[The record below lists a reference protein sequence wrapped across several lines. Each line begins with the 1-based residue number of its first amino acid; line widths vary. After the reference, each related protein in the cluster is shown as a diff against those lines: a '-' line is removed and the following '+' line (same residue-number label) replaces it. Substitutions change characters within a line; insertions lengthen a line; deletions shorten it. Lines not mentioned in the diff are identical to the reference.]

1 MSLPGNYM
9 DGRSPVARA
18 VMLQRDAHHL
28 VFTDGVHTHRY
39 PAREVEFEA
48 GLPGLPDKLQ
58 LPDGGV
64 IEIAS
69 DYRSRHLAGGPSLGT
84 RLLEWLHSGWQVLAV
99 LVLLT
104 VLAVWYGYRYGLP
117 WLAEEAARRTPVSIE
132 EQMAAPTISLL
143 ERTNSV
149 RPSQLSQARQDALQ
163 ALLLQAVPKGSHY
176 HYQLRMVDSRDIGA
190 NAFALPAGQVI
201 MTDQLV
207 KAARNDD
214 ELFAVLAHEVGHV
227 EGRHGLRGLIQYGG
241 LSLAVTLFSG
251 DTTPLLAV
259 APIMLADMKYSR
271 DFERD
276 ADRHAFRTLSA
287 RGLSPCILG
296 QFLTR
301 ISGPDSSATSL
312 LASHPGGEE
321 RSHPDGAQC
330 PP

>member
-1 MSLPGNYM
+1 MSLPGSYM
-9 DGRSPVARA
+9 DGRSPVSRA

-39 PAREVEFEA
+39 LAREVEFEA

-64 IEIAS
+64 IEVAS
-69 DYRSRHLAGGPSLGT
+69 EYRCRHLSGGLPLGV

-99 LVLLT
+99 LALLT
-104 VLAVWYGYRYGLP
+104 VVAVWCGYRYGLP
-117 WLAEEAARRTPVSIE
+117 WLADEAARRTPIAIE

-143 ERTNSV
+143 ERTNSI
-149 RPSQLSQARQDALQ
+149 RPSQLSQARQNALQ
-163 ALLLQAVPKGSHY
+163 ALLMQAVPKGSRY
-176 HYQLRMVDSRDIGA
+176 HYQLRVVDSRDIGA

-201 MTDQLV
+201 LTDQLV
-207 KAARNDD
+207 KVAKND
-214 ELFAVLAHEVGHV
+214 EEVFAVLAHEVGHV

-251 DTTPLLAV
+251 DTTPMLAV

-276 ADRHAFRTLSA
+276 ADRYAFRALAA
-287 RGLSPCILG
+287 RGSSPCVLG

-301 ISGPDSSATSL
+301 LSGADGASTSL
-312 LASHPGGEE
+312 LASHPGSEE
-321 RSHPDGAQC
+321 RSHPDGQQC
-330 PP
+330 PA